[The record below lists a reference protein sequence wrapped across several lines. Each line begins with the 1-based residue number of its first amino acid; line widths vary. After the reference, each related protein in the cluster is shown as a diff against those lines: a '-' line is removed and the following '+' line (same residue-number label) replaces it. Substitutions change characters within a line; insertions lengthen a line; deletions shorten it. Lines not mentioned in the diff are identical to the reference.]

1 MDHLL
6 PPALALILGALLLV
20 AGRRLFWM
28 LIGVAGFLAGM
39 WLADLIFQPQS
50 EAVRWGIGILAG
62 LIGIGLSKLF
72 QRMAV
77 GMAGFF
83 LGGSAAVEVFGLDL
97 SGGEPKALI
106 FFVIAGVLGAILA
119 GWLFEVALIVFS
131 SYLGAMLVI
140 DALGLPETAIML
152 GVLFTAGVLVQASL
166 ETRRAAPAT

>member
-62 LIGIGLSKLF
+62 LIGIGLAKLF
-72 QRMAV
+72 QKMAV
-77 GMAGFF
+77 GIAGFF
-83 LGGSAAVEVFGLDL
+83 LGGLAAVEVLNLDI
-97 SGGEPKALI
+97 SAGEPKALI
-106 FFVIAGVLGAILA
+106 LFVIAGVLAAILA

-140 DALGLPETAIML
+140 DAVGLPETVIML
-152 GVLFTAGVLVQASL
+152 GVLFAAGVLVQASL
-166 ETRRAAPAT
+166 GARRAATAT

>member
-62 LIGIGLSKLF
+62 LIGIGLAKLF

-83 LGGSAAVEVFGLDL
+83 LGGSAAVEIFGLDL

-106 FFVIAGVLGAILA
+106 FFVIAGVLGAIFA

-140 DALGLPETAIML
+140 DALGLPETVIML
-152 GVLFTAGVLVQASL
+152 GVLFAAGVLVQASL
-166 ETRRAAPAT
+166 ETRRTAPAT